1 MKKALERLMQKMP
14 VIPRVLSL
22 ESFQY
27 FGASKHFSL
36 QKKRDRYEQNFDR
49 VVKGGGDKLVWCCK
63 LSLYANESCD
73 EHTVYFQ

>member
-1 MKKALERLMQKMP
+1 MQKMP

-49 VVKGGGDKLVWCCK
+49 VGKGGGGGGQTSLV
-63 LSLYANESCD
+63 L
-73 EHTVYFQ
+73 